1 MNRREE
7 KTATEHMGLGTAHSP
22 SFPGASSFATC
33 RLAVM
38 DYFQGLLLNKI
49 LLRFHR
55 SLKEPLEVL

>member
-1 MNRREE
+1 M
-7 KTATEHMGLGTAHSP
+7 ATEHMGLGTAHSP

-49 LLRFHR
+49 LSRFHQ